1 MKRNSSVRT
10 IIALLILIC
19 ATACA
24 QSSKPTA
31 GPKPGKA
38 KPAAAPATS
47 TVPTPSASA
56 VADAA
61 KAAAP
66 STAASKECPPCEP
79 SEAQKLKL
87 ELVKAK
93 QQVILNEI
101 IWRSRQAQIPELE
114 QQAKALQIELAGAAD
129 AARKA
134 NGWPDGTTF
143 DLQCFL
149 GAAATGRGAGG
160 GARLLLGAGEAGRKE
175 EVVAPN
181 DHSGEV
187 TECGQGCARAAAAAS

>member
-1 MKRNSSVRT
+1 V
-10 IIALLILIC
+10 
-19 ATACA
+19 
-24 QSSKPTA
+24 
-31 GPKPGKA
+31 
-38 KPAAAPATS
+38 
-47 TVPTPSASA
+47 
-56 VADAA
+56 
-61 KAAAP
+61 
-66 STAASKECPPCEP
+66 ASKECPPCEP

-134 NGWPDGTTF
+134 NGWPEGTTF

-149 GAAATGRGAGG
+149 APRPPG
-160 GARLLLGAGEAGRKE
+160 
-175 EVVAPN
+175 VAPAEAH
-181 DHSGEV
+181 DCYSAPAKPE
-187 TECGQGCARAAAAAS
+187 EKKK